1 MTLNMDNNSQ
11 TASRP
16 INDLLTPLIPAA
28 LLVLFLFFI
37 DEGWYSFRWM
47 LEWGNWIVFVIYL
60 VALYPLHWL
69 ISRFVFRSQHGVTK
83 VLLVSFTG
91 IPLTLLLLLALIF

>member
-1 MTLNMDNNSQ
+1 MTLNMDNNSPA
-11 TASRP
+11 ASGP

-69 ISRFVFRSQHGVTK
+69 ISRFVFRSQRGVKK
-83 VLLVSFTG
+83 VVLVSIVG
-91 IPLTLLLLLALIF
+91 IPLTLGLLFGFVF